1 MANTPYQTT
10 APLLSASNLT
20 AVVATTPAL
29 TSYGFTQAQA
39 TAILTQLNA
48 VIALL
53 QAGGETHIIGG

>member
-10 APLLSASNLT
+10 GTLVSASNLT
-20 AVVATTPAL
+20 PVVTTTPAL
-29 TSYGFTQAQA
+29 SSYGYTQAQA
-39 TAILTQLNA
+39 TAIITQLNA